1 MNERLLIF
9 SKELLK
15 FRENDFSIGLSLIFE
30 KIITMKKNQIVILLI
45 ASLALVTSC
54 TVVRP
59 TQVGVKSTFGKIKG
73 KIRQPGAVLYNP
85 FVSRIIKVNVRT
97 MNLPIKENLPS
108 KEGLTI
114 LSESSILY
122 HIKSEDVPKIIQE
135 TGLNYE
141 ENLIL
146 PVFRSAASDVCS
158 RYYAKDMHSAKR
170 NEIEKEIQKRLAEVC
185 EEKGFVIEAVLLK
198 SISLPAGLT
207 KSIETKLEAEQ
218 EALRMEFVLDRQ
230 KKEVE
235 RQIIEAEGAKKT
247 NVIQAEAKAQTMRIE
262 SEGRAQSIEIEAK
275 ANKAANELLNNS
287 ITPNLLKLKQIEAF
301 VKLSTSN
308 NTKTIVT
315 DGKGSLLNVI
325 DDK

>member
-1 MNERLLIF
+1 
-9 SKELLK
+9 
-15 FRENDFSIGLSLIFE
+15 
-30 KIITMKKNQIVILLI
+30 MKKNQIVVFLI
-45 ASLALVTSC
+45 ASLAIITSC

-59 TQVGVKSTFGKIKG
+59 SQVGVKSTFGKIKG

-122 HIKSEDVPKIIQE
+122 HIKADDVPKIIQE

-198 SISLPAGLT
+198 SISLPPGLT

-247 NVIQAEAKAQTMRIE
+247 NVIQAEAKAQTMKIE
-262 SEGRAQSIEIEAK
+262 AEGRAQSIEIEAK

>member
-1 MNERLLIF
+1 MLM
-9 SKELLK
+9 K
-15 FRENDFSIGLSLIFE
+15 FMYLFIGLSLASCS
-30 KIITMKKNQIVILLI
+30 IVKP
-45 ASLALVTSC
+45 S
-54 TVVRP
+54 
-59 TQVGVKSTFGKIKG
+59 QVGIKTTLGKING
-73 KIRQPGAVLYNP
+73 KIRMSGPVFYNP
-85 FVSRIIKVNVRT
+85 FVTKVIKVNVRT
-97 MNLPIKENLPS
+97 MNLSIKENLPS

-122 HIKSEDVPKIIQE
+122 HIKADFAPKIIQE
-135 TGLNYE
+135 TGLNFE

-198 SISLPAGLT
+198 SITLPAGLT

-247 NVIQAEAKAQTMRIE
+247 NLIQAEAKAETMRIE
-262 SEGRAQSIEIEAK
+262 SEGRAKSIEIEAK
-275 ANKAANELLNNS
+275 ANKAANDMLTNSLTNNV
-287 ITPNLLKLKQIEAF
+287 LKLKQIEAF
-301 VKLSTSN
+301 IKLSTSP

-315 DGKGSLLNVI
+315 DSKSGVMNLI

>member
-1 MNERLLIF
+1 
-9 SKELLK
+9 
-15 FRENDFSIGLSLIFE
+15 
-30 KIITMKKNQIVILLI
+30 
-45 ASLALVTSC
+45 
-54 TVVRP
+54 
-59 TQVGVKSTFGKIKG
+59 VKSTFGKIKG

>member
-1 MNERLLIF
+1 
-9 SKELLK
+9 
-15 FRENDFSIGLSLIFE
+15 
-30 KIITMKKNQIVILLI
+30 MKKNQIVVFLI

-198 SISLPAGLT
+198 SISLPSGLT

>member
-1 MNERLLIF
+1 
-9 SKELLK
+9 
-15 FRENDFSIGLSLIFE
+15 
-30 KIITMKKNQIVILLI
+30 MKKNQFALFALLLLAV
-45 ASLALVTSC
+45 ASSC

-59 TQVGVKSTFGKIKG
+59 SQVGVKSTLGKIKG
-73 KIRQPGAVLYNP
+73 KIRQPGPVVFNP
-85 FVSRIIKVNVRT
+85 FVSKIIKVNVRT
-97 MNLPIKENLPS
+97 MNLSIKENLPS

-122 HIKSEDVPKIIQE
+122 HIKADDVPKIIQE

-141 ENLIL
+141 DNLIL

-185 EEKGFVIEAVLLK
+185 EEKGFIIEAVLLK

-247 NVIQAEAKAQTMRIE
+247 NVIQAEAKAQTMKIE
-262 SEGRAQSIEIEAK
+262 AEGRAQSIEIEAK
-275 ANKAANELLNNS
+275 ANKTANELLNNS

-301 VKLSTSN
+301 IKLSTSN

-315 DGKGSLLNVI
+315 DGKGNLLNVL

>member
-122 HIKSEDVPKIIQE
+122 HIRSEDVPKIIQE

>member
-1 MNERLLIF
+1 
-9 SKELLK
+9 
-15 FRENDFSIGLSLIFE
+15 
-30 KIITMKKNQIVILLI
+30 MKKNQIVILLI

-122 HIKSEDVPKIIQE
+122 HIRSEDVPKIIQE

-198 SISLPAGLT
+198 SISLPSGLT

>member
-1 MNERLLIF
+1 MR
-9 SKELLK
+9 
-15 FRENDFSIGLSLIFE
+15 LSLIFE
-30 KIITMKKNQIVILLI
+30 KTNTMKKYQIALLLLV
-45 ASLALVTSC
+45 SLAVVSSC
-54 TVVRP
+54 TVIRP
-59 TQVGVKSTFGKIKG
+59 SQVGVKSTLGKIKG
-73 KIRQPGAVLYNP
+73 KIRLPGPVLFNP

-97 MNLPIKENLPS
+97 MNLSIKENLPS

-122 HIKSEDVPKIIQE
+122 HIKSDDVPKIIQE

-207 KSIETKLEAEQ
+207 KSIETKLESEQ

-247 NVIQAEAKAQTMRIE
+247 NVIQAEARAQMMKIE
-262 SEGRAQSIEIEAK
+262 AEGRAQNIEIEAK
-275 ANKAANELLNNS
+275 ANKLANDLLNNS

-301 VKLSTSN
+301 IKLSTSN

-315 DGKGSLLNVI
+315 DGKGSLLNVLG
-325 DDK
+325 DK